1 MVQRSLV
8 TLNKFLIAIGILS
21 IIFVT
26 GVIESDDVYEYK
38 NAISVSGMSADE
50 EVTANPEEDTSDE
63 EIVPEL
69 EMQYVDTEIVNGNKV
84 EIYREYEIYRNEAN
98 EVIKRVPTD
107 NYEYLEYWR

>member
-1 MVQRSLV
+1 MEQRSLV

-38 NAISVSGMSADE
+38 NAISVSGMSSDE

-63 EIVPEL
+63 ELILEL

-84 EIYREYEIYRNEAN
+84 DIYREYEIYRNEAN